1 MKMAAT
7 VVTNLK
13 KLSMDEALA
22 KSIPIRRDTSLV
34 PVGRWILENSILINL
49 MCEWRTENKESF
61 FAQIEPDA
69 ESMRDYLTSRSIR
82 DNRNLL
88 FIIFVSGQPIGHLGL
103 SQISGSTAHLDQVM
117 KAIPKNFPPKHPGL
131 MESSIKVL
139 GNWSAITLGL
149 KVLKLE
155 VISSNVAAIKLYEK
169 CKFVLRETIPLTK
182 VFTESGIRLIEDTSS
197 KNPELYKHVMQLE
210 LS

>member
-1 MKMAAT
+1 MAAT

-22 KSIPIRRDTSLV
+22 ESIPIGQDASLV

-49 MCEWRTENKESF
+49 MCEWRAENKESF

-88 FIIFVSGQPIGHLGL
+88 FVIFASGQPTGHLGL
-103 SQISGSTAHLDQVM
+103 SRISGSTAHLDQVM
-117 KAIPKNFPPKHPGL
+117 KARPKNIQSKHPGL
-131 MESSIKVL
+131 MESSIKAL
-139 GNWSAITLGL
+139 ANWSATFLGL
-149 KVLKLE
+149 KLLKLE
-155 VISSNVAAIKLYEK
+155 VISSNVAAITLYER

-182 VFTESGIRLIEDTSS
+182 VVTESGIRLIEDTSS
-197 KNPELYKHVMQLE
+197 KNPESYKHVMQLK